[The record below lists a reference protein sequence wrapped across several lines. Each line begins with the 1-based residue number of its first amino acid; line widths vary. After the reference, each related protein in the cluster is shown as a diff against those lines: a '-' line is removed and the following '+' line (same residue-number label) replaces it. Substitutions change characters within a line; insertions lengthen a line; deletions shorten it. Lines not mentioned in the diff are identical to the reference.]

1 MRYLLTGLLLGIIF
15 SSGTVSAQDPPD
27 AQCLTLANKFSEN
40 PDSLAI
46 HELERFRFCVNQA
59 LEHRE
64 QSLKGELLKGTI
76 IESQSPSESSSDTKP
91 PMVPKNL
98 EIIQ

>member
-1 MRYLLTGLLLGIIF
+1 MKYLLTGLLHGIIF
-15 SSGTVSAQDPPD
+15 SVGMVSAQEPPD
-27 AQCLTLANKFSEN
+27 ARCQALASQFSEN

-46 HELERFRFCVNQA
+46 QELERLRFCVNQA

-76 IESQSPSESSSDTKP
+76 IDSPPHSGSSTESHLPET
-91 PMVPKNL
+91 PKSFNT
-98 EIIQ
+98 IP

>member
-1 MRYLLTGLLLGIIF
+1 MRYVLTGLHLGIIF
-15 SSGTVSAQDPPD
+15 NSGTVSAQEPPD

-40 PDSLAI
+40 SESLAI
-46 HELERFRFCVNQA
+46 QELERLRFCVNQA

-76 IESQSPSESSSDTKP
+76 IESQSPSENLSNTKP
-91 PMVPKNL
+91 PTAPKGL
-98 EIIQ
+98 KIIQ

>member
-1 MRYLLTGLLLGIIF
+1 MKYILTVLLLGIILN
-15 SSGTVSAQDPPD
+15 SGTVSAQEPPD
-27 AQCLTLANKFSEN
+27 AKCLTLANKFSEN

-46 HELERFRFCVNQA
+46 QELERLRFCLNQT

-76 IESQSPSESSSDTKP
+76 IESQSPSENSSDTKP
-91 PMVPKNL
+91 PTAPKGL
-98 EIIQ
+98 KIIQ

>member
-1 MRYLLTGLLLGIIF
+1 MRYVLIGILLGIIF
-15 SSGTVSAQDPPD
+15 SSGMLSAQEPPD

-46 HELERFRFCVNQA
+46 QELERLRFCVHQA

-76 IESQSPSESSSDTKP
+76 IEPLSPSGSSSDTKP
-91 PMVPKNL
+91 PTAPKSP

>member
-1 MRYLLTGLLLGIIF
+1 MRYVLTGLLLGIIF
-15 SSGTVSAQDPPD
+15 SSGTVSAQNPPD

-64 QSLKGELLKGTI
+64 QSLKGELVKGTI
-76 IESQSPSESSSDTKP
+76 IESQSSSGPLPDTKP
-91 PMVPKNL
+91 PTVPKNL

>member
-1 MRYLLTGLLLGIIF
+1 MRYVLTVLLLGIIF
-15 SSGTVSAQDPPD
+15 NSGTVSAQEPPD

-40 PDSLAI
+40 PESLAI
-46 HELERFRFCVNQA
+46 QELERLRFCVNQT

-76 IESQSPSESSSDTKP
+76 IESQSPSESSSDKKP
-91 PMVPKNL
+91 PMAPKGL
-98 EIIQ
+98 KIIQ